1 MDRGILYHW
10 RKYVIIVNA
19 FFLRTTLSLEI
30 VLFLYIHICFQF
42 FSYPC
47 VVEITPTSHSFEWTT
62 FSTSVACLQCLLN
75 LFFHC
80 LFVRRST
87 SSSIIGNT
95 YTIIST
101 NQVSIWI
108 SLLGLV
114 TIVESCYCGS
124 TWVAVSSS
132 CMISLFDISRL
143 LVVSLTFARSID
155 VFWTPHVLKYHSLL
169 FLGTIFLHML
179 VTIEK
184 IYQKL
189 HPCSNLFIFIGT
201 KDNIFSHLYR
211 APWTMISW
219 LSNLI

>member
-1 MDRGILYHW
+1 MFYFCQEILP
-10 RKYVIIVNA
+10 
-19 FFLRTTLSLEI
+19 S
-30 VLFLYIHICFQF
+30 LYIPICFQF

-47 VVEITPTSHSFEWTT
+47 VVEITPKSQFFWRDYI
-62 FSTSVACLQCLLN
+62 STSVACFQCLLI

-80 LFVRRST
+80 LFVRST

-101 NQVSIWI
+101 NQVGIWI

-143 LVVSLTFARSID
+143 LVVSLTIARSID

-169 FLGTIFLHML
+169 FLRTIFLHML